1 MGRLDGSVIATTR
14 ESGSQDALVQ
24 RLRDEGARVLVWPTL
39 VTEGPRDPEPLR
51 AAADELARYDWVIF
65 TSARA
70 VPGLSELVPNPPRS
84 VCVAVVGEA
93 TAAAVREHGWKV
105 TVTGGGTGARGLAET
120 VSEFAS
126 LDGARVLFPA
136 GSLARPVLEEE
147 LRALGARVD
156 RVEAY
161 HTRETPPDGRLVRED
176 LAAGVDVVTFASPSA
191 VRSLS
196 QALDDDL
203 AGALSGVGVAAIGRT
218 TADALEELGVA
229 DVEVGGRAGMAG
241 LVDACVTLVQRSVGD
256 SSHV

>member
-1 MGRLDGSVIATTR
+1 MGRLDGSVVATTR
-14 ESGSQDALVQ
+14 ESGSEDSLVVQ
-24 RLRDEGARVLVWPTL
+24 LQDEGARVRVWPTL
-39 VTEGPRDPEPLR
+39 VTEGPRDPEPIR
-51 AAADELARYDWVIF
+51 EAALGLKGYDWVIF

-70 VPGLSELVPNPPRS
+70 VPALSELVPRPPRS
-84 VCVAVVGEA
+84 ICVAAVGEA
-93 TAAAVREHGWKV
+93 TAETLREHGWKV
-105 TVTGGGTGARGLAET
+105 TVKGRGSGARGLAET

-147 LRALGARVD
+147 LEALGARVD

-161 HTRETPPDGRLVRED
+161 HTRETPPDGMLVRQD

-196 QALDDDL
+196 QALDGNL
-203 AGALSGVGVAAIGRT
+203 VEALDGVGVAAIGPT
-218 TADALEELGVA
+218 TGAALEELGVR
-229 DVEVGGRAGMAG
+229 DVEIGARAGMAG
-241 LVDACVTLVQRSVGD
+241 LVDACVALVRRSVED